1 MRVLRSADIFCEVI
15 DNFGD
20 AGVCWR
26 LARALAQSGL
36 RVRLWIDDL
45 ARLQRLRPAI
55 DTTVDVQP
63 LDGFSLRR
71 WSGEA
76 DDLPSDHVRA
86 DGDLVISA
94 FGCRPPDS
102 TLQAMAAADTRPVWI
117 NLEYLSAERWV
128 EASHRLPSPHPRLPL
143 VQHFFF
149 PGFTPRTGGLLKEA
163 GLDAARDAFDASA
176 RAAFL
181 AGLDIDVP
189 AGALLVSLFCY
200 PSAPVD
206 GLLAAM
212 RDGPPVTC
220 LVPDG
225 VTPLAPPPGEV
236 RRDGA
241 LTLVGIPFLE
251 PDQYDRLLWGC
262 DLNFVRGED
271 SAVRAQWAG
280 RPMVWQLYPQA
291 GDAHFDKLDAF
302 LALYQ
307 LSPNPDAATTLTP
320 CWRAWNGDPAAVFD
334 WQALVQTLPA
344 LADHAAAW
352 RQHLAA
358 QTDLTTALIEFA
370 REIG

>member
-1 MRVLRSADIFCEVI
+1 MRELRSADIFCEVI

-36 RVRLWIDDL
+36 RVTLWIDDP

-55 DTTVDVQP
+55 DTALAVQP

-71 WSGEA
+71 WSGDA
-76 DDLPSDHVRA
+76 KA
-86 DGDLVISA
+86 DGAQADSDLVISA
-94 FGCRPPDS
+94 FGCRLPES
-102 TLQAMAAADTRPVWI
+102 TLQAMAAADSKPVWI
-117 NLEYLSAERWV
+117 NLEYLSAESWV
-128 EASHRLPSPHPRLPL
+128 ESSHRLPSPHPRLPL

-163 GLDAARDAFDASA
+163 ALDAARDAFDAGA

-181 AGLDIDVP
+181 AGLGITVP

-212 RDGPPVTC
+212 RAGPPVVC

-251 PDQYDRLLWGC
+251 PDQYDRLLWSC

-280 RPMVWQLYPQA
+280 RPLLWQLYPQA
-291 GDAHFDKLDAF
+291 GNAHFDKLDAF

-307 LSPNPDAATTLTP
+307 VTLNPDVATTLTQ
-320 CWRAWNGDPAAVFD
+320 CWRTWNGDPAAIFD
-334 WQALVQTLPA
+334 WPALVRDLPA
-344 LADHAAAW
+344 LADQAAAW
-352 RQHLAA
+352 RQHLSV
-358 QTDLTTALIEFA
+358 QTDLATALIEFA